1 MFPLALFLVCRFF
14 GGWYSCRVCPEGCRW
29 WPGESPSANNAMA
42 IFLSVERPR
51 HGLLN
56 FFLFAQQK
64 TYVERLV
71 TVTMHCDMNET

>member
-1 MFPLALFLVCRFF
+1 
-14 GGWYSCRVCPEGCRW
+14 
-29 WPGESPSANNAMA
+29 MA